1 MLDSEASKRRSDQN
15 ENIVKEQFEKLGY
28 WVKPLDRSTSKTQ
41 APDFLISNSSG
52 PRMLFCEVKTVNSG
66 GFARDKSIYGVQAPL
81 ISTLDK
87 KFLAA
92 SEEIK
97 TLDIKSLSDCGRFK
111 NKIDLSRIDK
121 GLASAIV
128 KRKALVGLNPSFGD
142 LPLLVAFFF
151 DSFAE
156 YLPFY
161 PRSFDQ
167 RDERFREVSGIL
179 TIDYDIERTKALEK
193 LSDVEQERRL
203 KAEAEGNVEVND
215 DLPPRGTDFVLWHNK
230 TANRPVPE
238 DFARLCS
245 PA

>member
-15 ENIVKEQFEKLGY
+15 ENIVKKQFEKLGY
-28 WVKPLDRSTSKTQ
+28 RVKPLDSPTSKTRT
-41 APDFLISNSSG
+41 PDFLISNSFG
-52 PRMLFCEVKTVNSG
+52 PQLLFCEVKTVDSG
-66 GFARDKSIYGVQAPL
+66 GFARDENVYGVKDVH

-87 KFLAA
+87 EFL
-92 SEEIK
+92 K
-97 TLDIKSLSDCGRFK
+97 PGRFK
-111 NKIDLSRIDK
+111 NIRIDLRKIDE
-121 GLASAIV
+121 GLASAID
-128 KRKALVGLNPSFGD
+128 KRREFVGHNQSFVD

-151 DSFAE
+151 DRFAE

-167 RDERFREVSGIL
+167 RDECFREVSGIL
-179 TIDYDIERTKALEK
+179 TIEHDIERTKALEK

-203 KAEAEGNVEVND
+203 KAEAEGNVETNE
-215 DLPPRGTDFVLWHNK
+215 DLPPCGTDFVLLRNE
-230 TANRPVPE
+230 AASRPVPE